1 MIALRRLLTRANPG
15 RELALIGHENRRRT
29 VREVAREMREEL
41 GLPEDRR
48 LA

>member
-1 MIALRRLLTRANPG
+1 MIRQLILSLSARN
-15 RELALIGHENRRRT
+15 LAKSGNDKRHGS
-29 VREVAREMREEL
+29 VREVARQIRREL